1 MIKAGGEITHQ
12 MAEWNVLESFTCAM
26 EEAGVPGRN
35 WGTWV
40 HCVLLDFSK
49 MSIQ

>member
-26 EEAGVPGRN
+26 EEGGSLGGIGELGFTVYS
-35 WGTWV
+35 WTF
-40 HCVLLDFSK
+40 LK
-49 MSIQ
+49 